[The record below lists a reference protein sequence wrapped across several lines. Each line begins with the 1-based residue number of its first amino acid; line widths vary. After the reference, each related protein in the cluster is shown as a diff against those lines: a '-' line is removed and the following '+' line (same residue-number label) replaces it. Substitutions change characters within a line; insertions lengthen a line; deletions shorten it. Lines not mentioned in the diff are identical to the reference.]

1 MAPRP
6 AQTQDDTLETIFVSV
21 LTRGQALTGNIHE
34 AIAHMNGLHRLA
46 SLWRAQ
52 SHSPIP
58 YDIDYKLV
66 AAAIK
71 LSILTNTPP
80 SIPFNFTFKPHIP
93 QPLPGLYHILPE
105 LGAHLLEIWAA
116 MSSVDSVIPTIND
129 LVTMTRYTEAVH
141 QGSFPYLDEN
151 AYMDYIN
158 FQNMRIEH
166 RLLSYQACGTVDA
179 ACRTACLLY
188 LNTVLVRGWSN
199 NTALTRTLVRQLR
212 AVLTQATCKWDA
224 FEQVLLWVTFVGATC
239 SHEPADE
246 RFFTTLFES
255 AAAMLHLQSVE
266 DAGQVLSKFLYV
278 ERIHECALNR
288 IWLMVKY

>member
-1 MAPRP
+1 MAQ
-6 AQTQDDTLETIFVSV
+6 AHDDTRETIFVSV
-21 LTRGQALTGNIHE
+21 LTHEEQALTGSIRE

-58 YDIDYKLV
+58 YDIDYKLI

-71 LSILTNTPP
+71 LSILTSTPP
-80 SIPFNFTFKPHIP
+80 SIPFNITFNPPIP

-105 LGAHLLEIWAA
+105 LGTHLLEMWPT
-116 MSSVDSVIPTIND
+116 MFSVNYIVPTIND
-129 LVTMTRYTEAVH
+129 LITMTRYTEAVH

-151 AYMDYIN
+151 AYMEYIN
-158 FQNMRIEH
+158 FQNMYIEH
-166 RLLSYQACGTVDA
+166 RLLSYQARELVDA

-199 NTALTRTLVRQLR
+199 NAALTRSLVRQLR
-212 AVLTQATCKWDA
+212 SVLAQAMCKWAA

-239 SHEPADE
+239 SHKPADE
-246 RFFTTLFES
+246 RSFSTLFES
-255 AAAMLHLQSVE
+255 AAATLRLQSVK
-266 DAGQVLSKFLYV
+266 DAEHVLSRCLYV
-278 ERIHECALNR
+278 ERIHGGALER
-288 IWLMVKY
+288 LWSTVKH